1 MDDPDTRRRPINEIC
16 LVRDDFLVADL
27 CHADLE
33 GAWLEGVQG
42 TTSTC

>member
-16 LVRDDFLVADL
+16 LVRDDLLVADL